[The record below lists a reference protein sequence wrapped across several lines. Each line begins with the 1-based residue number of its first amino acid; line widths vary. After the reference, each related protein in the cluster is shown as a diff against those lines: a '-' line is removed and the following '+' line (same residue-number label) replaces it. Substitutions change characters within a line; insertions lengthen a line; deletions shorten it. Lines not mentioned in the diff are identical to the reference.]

1 MESEKIAMRRTAS
14 FAVFALLLG
23 WSSLG
28 LAASDS
34 PAAKVAPSEKAKVE
48 AATKDFHD
56 ALRANELE
64 RFMHYVADDVVFMP
78 PGEAPSR
85 GKEAVRAWMV
95 AFLGQYRTTT
105 LTLADREV
113 FVGDGFAVELGTYD
127 WGLAPTAGGAATV
140 DRGNYMQVWTK
151 DASGQWRFAREIYNS
166 SVPPAAPPA
175 P

>member
-1 MESEKIAMRRTAS
+1 MARMSWLAVTAFVFTFGS
-14 FAVFALLLG
+14 VGVAV
-23 WSSLG
+23 
-28 LAASDS
+28 SDA
-34 PAAKVAPSEKAKVE
+34 PAATVAANEKAKVE

-56 ALRANELE
+56 ALRANDLE
-64 RFMHYVADDVVFMP
+64 RFTSYVADDVFFMP

-85 GKEAVRAWMV
+85 GKDAVRAWMV

-113 FVGDGFAVELGTYD
+113 WVGDGFAVELGTYE

-140 DRGNYMQVWTK
+140 DRGNYMQMWTR
-151 DASGQWRFAREIYNS
+151 DASGKWRFAREVYNS
-166 SVPPAAPPA
+166 SVPPAAPA